1 LSLKGESN
9 RLRYPKLTL
18 LAVIFIA
25 AYLLLANRS
34 YPSLNEALLGLGY
47 LGSFIAGLLYAY
59 AFTAAP
65 ATFILLMLGAE
76 QSLLWAGLIAGL
88 GALCS
93 DLIIFH
99 FIRQGFSD
107 ETQRLS
113 EEKMVQRVN
122 KAVPDSVR
130 RYLYV
135 ALASV
140 LIASPLP
147 TELGVTLMA
156 SATNISSKRFA
167 VIAYFLHT
175 GGIFIILYL
184 GSLV

>member
-1 LSLKGESN
+1 M
-9 RLRYPKLTL
+9 
-18 LAVIFIA
+18 A
-25 AYLLLANRS
+25 AYILFANRS
-34 YPSLNEALLGLGY
+34 YPALNEALLSQGY
-47 LGSFIAGLLYAY
+47 LGSFLAGLLYAY

-65 ATFILLMLGAE
+65 ATFILLMLGRE
-76 QSLLWAGLIAGL
+76 QSLLWAGLVAGT

-113 EEKMVQRVN
+113 QEKVIQTVN
-122 KAVPDSVR
+122 RRVPDSIR
-130 RYLYV
+130 KYLYV

-156 SATNISSKRFA
+156 SSTNISGKRFA
-167 VIAYFLHT
+167 IIAYLLHT
-175 GGIFIILYL
+175 SGIFVILYL